1 MAPTSC
7 SRNEF
12 NPTDDELIQL
22 FLYNKI
28 NGNPLPKDV
37 TILEYDLFGI
47 KNPWEIWEDFA
58 GSHSYHGTD
67 LYFFT
72 TPKKKFSTWSRSVRT
87 IECGSWEGEDSGKIV
102 VANGTKQCV
111 GVKRRLRFEKSGTDN
126 DGAWILHEYSIDSS
140 LLNNSSA
147 NNYVLCRLRKNIR
160 HDDYNKKNL
169 NRTRQ
174 EEIKVTQQRKRVVL
188 GLRAPTAYV
197 DRNVCSGED
206 IHQEPRKQVEC
217 GDKRTKEVM
226 ISARTELVYKEDED
240 DDLTM
245 IWPELFSLQ
254 LRKANGGLVQE
265 KEIQMLPNTFYYELL
280 LERLPPFYI

>member
-1 MAPTSC
+1 MASTSC

-58 GSHSYHGTD
+58 GSHSYRGTD

-72 TPKKKFSTWSRSVRT
+72 TLKKKFSTWSRSVRT
-87 IECGSWEGEDSGKIV
+87 IEYGSWEGEDRGKNV

-111 GVKRRLRFEKSGTDN
+111 G
-126 DGAWILHEYSIDSS
+126 
-140 LLNNSSA
+140 A

-188 GLRAPTAYV
+188 GLGAPTAYV

-217 GDKRTKEVM
+217 GDKRTKEVE

-240 DDLTM
+240 DVFTM
-245 IWPELFSLQ
+245 IWPELFPLQ

-265 KEIQMLPNTFYYELL
+265 KEIQMLPNTFYTELL